1 MLMSR
6 RLAQAFVL
14 KMCRVLKNDQVPKPY
29 VHEKNDCQ
37 RVACFVYA
45 PGMATKI
52 MVKRTPRMFHTAWGR
67 ICFKLCPARS
77 RSALAQHE

>member
-1 MLMSR
+1 MMLMSR

-52 MVKRTPRMFHTAWGR
+52 MPNGLPGCSTRLGAEFASSS
-67 ICFKLCPARS
+67 AR
-77 RSALAQHE
+77 QGPEVP